1 MTDQRSFK
9 PVTTSFEETWPKYFG
24 AGFVRLAIKVADWW
38 VRARARRGRSS
49 NKTAEWSPLEQ
60 SRSIGLC
67 EDK

>member
-24 AGFVRLAIKVADWW
+24 AGFVRLAIKFADWR

-49 NKTAEWSPLEQ
+49 DKTAEWSPLEQ
-60 SRSIGLC
+60 AQSVRLC
-67 EDK
+67 EDE